1 MVRNGDA
8 VKPALV
14 AGAPQLGQ
22 KVADAGK
29 GFPHW

>member
-8 VKPALV
+8 VKTVLL

-22 KVADAGK
+22 KPADAGK

>member
-8 VKPALV
+8 AKPETL

-22 KVADAGK
+22 KLADAGK